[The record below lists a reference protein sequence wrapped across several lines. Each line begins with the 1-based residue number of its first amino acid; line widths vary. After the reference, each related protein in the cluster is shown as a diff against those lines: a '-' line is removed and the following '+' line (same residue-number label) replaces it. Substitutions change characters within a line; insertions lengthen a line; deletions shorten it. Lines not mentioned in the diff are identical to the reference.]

1 MKLVDEF
8 RSPQAVRA
16 LSERI
21 LAKDGTWRF
30 MEVCGTHTMAIARF
44 GLKELLAGKV
54 RFLSGPGCPV
64 CVTSAHDLDL
74 LIAVAGMPGVVLTT
88 FGDMLR
94 VPGSRTSLE
103 QARAKGA
110 EVKIIYSPL
119 EAPELAREHRDKQV
133 VMAGVG
139 FETTAPVVAGTLQM
153 AVAEG
158 LDNFYVFSAHKVIP
172 PAMEALLRLGE
183 VRVNGFICPGHVSAI
198 IGTHPYEPIAGGFG
212 VPCVISGFEPVDVL
226 QTVLMLIEMSEAGR
240 PEVRVQYRRGV
251 REDGNPKA
259 RAVMDAVFELADA
272 EWRGFGA
279 IPASGLVLR
288 PEYAAH
294 DALKVFDPRV
304 ESAEEPA
311 GCSCGDVL
319 RGITEPEDCPLFG
332 SYCTPENPVG
342 PCMVSSEGSCA
353 AAYRY
358 GGREQ

>member
-1 MKLVDEF
+1 MKLMDEF
-8 RSPQAVRA
+8 RSPEAVRA
-16 LSERI
+16 LAEQI

-74 LIAVAGMPGVVLTT
+74 LIAVAEMPGVVLTT

-103 QARAKGA
+103 AARAGGA

-119 EAPELAREHRDKQV
+119 EALELAREQRDKHV

-158 LDNFYVFSAHKVIP
+158 LSNFYVFSAHKVIP
-172 PAMEALLRLGE
+172 PAMEALLQLGE

-198 IGTHPYEPIAGGFG
+198 IGTHPYEPIAKGFN

-226 QTVLMLIEMSEAGR
+226 QTVLMLIELGEAGR
-240 PEVRVQYRRGV
+240 AEVKVQYGRGV
-251 REDGNPKA
+251 REDGNPRA

-272 EWRGFGA
+272 EWRGFGT
-279 IPASGLVLR
+279 IPGSGLVLR
-288 PEYAAH
+288 PEFAAH
-294 DALKVFDPRV
+294 DAIKVFRPEV
-304 ESAEEPA
+304 ESAEEPS
-311 GCSCGDVL
+311 GCSCGEIL

-358 GGREQ
+358 GSREE